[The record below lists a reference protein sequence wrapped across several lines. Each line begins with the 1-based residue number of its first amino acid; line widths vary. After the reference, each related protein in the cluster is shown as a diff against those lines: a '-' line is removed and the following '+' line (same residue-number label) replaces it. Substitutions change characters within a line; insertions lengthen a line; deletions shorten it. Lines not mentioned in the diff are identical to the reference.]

1 MATPSLSPR
10 REVSVAAPRRSRG
23 SNRFQNK
30 KGKAMT
36 TSRALGLLSACA
48 VLVGHGVALAQTSAE
63 VPPSIVT
70 PDKVET
76 RLGPLQYAAGAG
88 IETRQDRL
96 LKVARE
102 RRGLA
107 LSYTSTCCW
116 LSHETCE
123 GCGLAAGERAELLLG
138 VVAARGE
145 KEIDRPCGVRFD
157 LRAQG
162 G

>member
-23 SNRFQNK
+23 SNRFQNE

-36 TSRALGLLSACA
+36 TFRALGLLSACA

-116 LSHETCE
+116 LRTSRTITATIRPY
-123 GCGLAAGERAELLLG
+123 LRRTLG
-138 VVAARGE
+138 HPE
-145 KEIDRPCGVRFD
+145 
-157 LRAQG
+157 Q
-162 G
+162 